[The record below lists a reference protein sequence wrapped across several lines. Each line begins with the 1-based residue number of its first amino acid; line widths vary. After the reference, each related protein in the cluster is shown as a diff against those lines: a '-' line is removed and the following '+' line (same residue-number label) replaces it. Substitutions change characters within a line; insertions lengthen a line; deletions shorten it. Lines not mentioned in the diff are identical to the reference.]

1 MTLFRYGET
10 VSRMA
15 TRSRRVTLVAIRT
28 ASASEVDPS
37 YMPAF
42 ATSMPVSWQTMDWNS

>member
-1 MTLFRYGET
+1 MTLLRCGET

-15 TRSRRVTLVAIRT
+15 TLSRRVTLVAIRT
-28 ASASEVDPS
+28 ASASDVDPS

-42 ATSMPVSWQTMDWNS
+42 ATSIPVNWQTMDWNS